1 MSELGDALVEYKRK
15 LDGVVKLYEEIQK
28 LDEHRGAHAVQLRS
42 RLEKLAKLIDELDQV
57 CVGTDRLRHWVG
69 EYEAAI
75 SQAENELRVRFGRE
89 LEEALAEKGFSL
101 RGQYPELKSGLFTLQ
116 LDFVRGK
123 AAVWYGPKQE
133 KLEECPLRPA
143 DVASRL
149 ADIMKRLGS
158 GIPEPEF
165 LGKLRQAYARQAPAA
180 DAKGV
185 PLIALLG
192 EVAYLVQDA
201 RFYQDPRKEFYRSYG
216 RADFSYDLYRLLRFV
231 RVSHADTDLRLAVAT
246 REYTKRRQDFLWVP
260 DDESGK
266 GTAYSHLRFEGKMP

>member
-15 LDGVVKLYEEIQK
+15 LDGLVKQYEEIQK
-28 LDEHRGAHAVQLRS
+28 LDQHRGDHVAQLRT
-42 RLEKLAKLIDELDQV
+42 RVDKLAKLIEELDQV
-57 CVGTDRLRHWVG
+57 CVDTDRLRRWLG
-69 EYEAAI
+69 EYEPVL
-75 SQAENELRVRFGRE
+75 SQAENELRARFGRE
-89 LEEALAEKGFSL
+89 LEAALADKGFSL

-116 LDFVRGK
+116 LDFIRGK
-123 AAVWYGPKQE
+123 ATIWYGPRQE
-133 KLEECPLRPA
+133 RLEECPLRPA

-149 ADIMKRLGS
+149 EHIMKRLGS

-185 PLIALLG
+185 PITALLG

-216 RADFSYDLYRLLRFV
+216 RADFSYDLYRLLRFL
-231 RVSHADTDLRLAVAT
+231 RVSYGDTDLRLAVAT
-246 REYTKRRQDFLWVP
+246 REYTKRRQGFLWIP
-260 DDESGK
+260 DDESGR

>member
-15 LDGVVKLYEEIQK
+15 LDGVVKLYEEIRK

-57 CVGTDRLRHWVG
+57 CVGTDRLRHWVA
-69 EYEAAI
+69 EYEPVI

-89 LEEALAEKGFSL
+89 LEAALAEKGFPL

-123 AAVWYGPKQE
+123 ATVWYGPKQE
-133 KLEECPLRPA
+133 RLEECPLRPA
-143 DVASRL
+143 DMASRL
-149 ADIMKRLGS
+149 EGIMKRLGS

-165 LGKLRQAYARQAPAA
+165 LGKLREAYARQVSAA

-185 PLIALLG
+185 PITAILG
-192 EVAYLVQDA
+192 EVAHLVQDA
-201 RFYQDPRKEFYRSYG
+201 RFHQDPRKELYRSYG
-216 RADFSYDLYRLLRFV
+216 RADFSYDLFRLTRFL
-231 RVSHADTDLRLAVAT
+231 RVSPSDTHLRLAVAT

-260 DDESGK
+260 DDESGR
-266 GTAYSHLRFEGKMP
+266 GTAYSHLRFEGEMP